1 MVWYFLFLCGNSR
14 PASKSRLCCDTLQ
27 DFAIQEKE
35 LPLNI
40 LCGSRLCCSWVLTS
54 CICRTGKRIATE
66 QQYKFYFWAGLFY
79 QWTTFPNWSSDTATR
94 LRCGG
99 CLGRGGGQ
107 VIDVFMDVNDAGERP
122 LRCEQCDY
130 SCAQAKHL
138 KWHTFTHTG
147 EKLIHSGEKPFV
159 CKQCNYSSAEASK
172 LKRHMQTH
180 SGEKPFL
187 QTVQLVL
194 HRNFKWP
201 HDTF

>member
-40 LCGSRLCCSWVLTS
+40 LCGSRLCCSWVLASSFAAQEKELPLNNSISFTF
-54 CICRTGKRIATE
+54 GPD
-66 QQYKFYFWAGLFY
+66 YFY
-79 QWTTFPNWSSDTATR
+79 QWSTFPNWSSDTATR

-99 CLGRGGGQ
+99 CLGRGGVGPRQ

-122 LRCEQCDY
+122 LRCKQCDY

-159 CKQCNYSSAEASK
+159 CEQCNYSSAESSK

-180 SGEKPFL
+180 PGEKPFFANSA
-187 QTVQLVL
+187 TTLVISVTT
-194 HRNFKWP
+194 P
-201 HDTF
+201 P

>member
-79 QWTTFPNWSSDTATR
+79 QWTTFPNWLSDTATQ

-99 CLGRGGGQ
+99 YLGRGPGYWCLHGGSMIQERSLWDVSSVTILALKLNISNGTHSHTLEKSWFTVERSLSFANSATTPVQTQ
-107 VIDVFMDVNDAGERP
+107 VNSRDTCKPIQERS
-122 LRCEQCDY
+122 L
-130 SCAQAKHL
+130 
-138 KWHTFTHTG
+138 F
-147 EKLIHSGEKPFV
+147 
-159 CKQCNYSSAEASK
+159 CKQCN
-172 LKRHMQTH
+172 
-180 SGEKPFL
+180 
-187 QTVQLVL
+187 
-194 HRNFKWP
+194 
-201 HDTF
+201 